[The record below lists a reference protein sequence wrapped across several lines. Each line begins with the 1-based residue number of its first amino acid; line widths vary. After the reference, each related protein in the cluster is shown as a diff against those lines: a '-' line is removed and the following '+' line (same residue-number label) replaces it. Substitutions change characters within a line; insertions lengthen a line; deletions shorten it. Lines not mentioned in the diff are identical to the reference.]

1 MSPMTS
7 RMHPGRLDRELAR
20 RGWNATD
27 LAKAS
32 GISVATISGARHG
45 RPVANSTL
53 CKIVLALRA
62 APVIPGVDDLLG
74 PVEEL
79 VGDGQ
84 DGRQDTGRLS
94 IHMPAA
100 G

>member
-1 MSPMTS
+1 MTS
-7 RMHPGRLDRELAR
+7 RMHPARLDRELAR

-32 GISVATISGARHG
+32 GISVATISAARHG

-53 CKIVLALRA
+53 CKIADALQK

-74 PVEEL
+74 PAL
-79 VGDGQ
+79 GP
-84 DGRQDTGRLS
+84 LS
-94 IHMPAA
+94 NGEI
-100 G
+100 